1 MPLCNPNPNRVKAK
15 KRDRGGGS
23 HCLPVATATA
33 REKCRTDTARKE
45 QDPFGS
51 ENREGSRHSS
61 RTLTQELNRS
71 SSELGKESVSGKRT
85 ISDELKQ
92 RKAIGSTERE
102 KERFRINPNPK
113 RKGKSKEEQ
122 KNRGWNRTLTLDP
135 DSIRMNSKGK
145 NRIS

>member
-1 MPLCNPNPNRVKAK
+1 MCIHNPNRVKAK
-15 KRDRGGGS
+15 KRDRGWWISLEPDHHRHRAGGKNRS
-23 HCLPVATATA
+23 VFGS
-33 REKCRTDTARKE
+33 EKKKKRE

-92 RKAIGSTERE
+92 RKAIGSTEQGKKNSFGLTLIQKE
-102 KERFRINPNPK
+102 KKNPK
-113 RKGKSKEEQ
+113 KEEEQ
-122 KNRGWNRTLTLDP
+122 GSEP
-135 DSIRMNSKGK
+135 
-145 NRIS
+145 

>member
-1 MPLCNPNPNRVKAK
+1 MAAPLFYTGARQEQKRSVFGSEKKK
-15 KRDRGGGS
+15 KR
-23 HCLPVATATA
+23 
-33 REKCRTDTARKE
+33 E

-113 RKGKSKEEQ
+113 RKEKSKEEQ
-122 KNRGWNRTLTLDP
+122 KNRG
-135 DSIRMNSKGK
+135 
-145 NRIS
+145 